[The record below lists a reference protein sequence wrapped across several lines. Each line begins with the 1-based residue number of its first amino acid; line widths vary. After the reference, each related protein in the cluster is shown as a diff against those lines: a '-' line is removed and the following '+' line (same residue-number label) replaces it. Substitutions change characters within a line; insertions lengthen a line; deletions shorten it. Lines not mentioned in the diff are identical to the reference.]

1 MAYKK
6 EELPLVM
13 GQKVTITVRGE
24 VFSVLVR
31 GWRKGQYI
39 ILDLPRVG
47 VEDFRI
53 APQTGIQLHY
63 TKEGLFVNFKST
75 SILSFVQAIT
85 LLIIEYPRTF
95 DTHNLRKNE
104 RFKANIPIRYFYEED
119 GQRVEGFGIIRD
131 VSSSGILFTHT
142 KQLAKD
148 NRLTLDFDIPHCGNV
163 QGQVAEI
170 RNLRKNP
177 KSETSPFVTGLKWR
191 DISPATE
198 ASITKFVQSRL
209 ADRRNDPR

>member
-24 VFSVLVR
+24 MFSVFVR

-47 VEDFRI
+47 VEDFRV
-53 APQTGIQLHY
+53 APQTGIQVHY

-95 DTHNLRKNE
+95 DTHNLRKHE
-104 RFKANIPIRYFYEED
+104 RFKANIPIRYHYENED
-119 GQRVEGFGIIRD
+119 QRIEGVGVIRD
-131 VSSSGILFTHT
+131 ISSSGILFTHT
-142 KQLAKD
+142 KQIAKE
-148 NRLTLDFDIPHCGNV
+148 NKLILGFDIPHCGSV
-163 QGQVAEI
+163 QDQMADV

-177 KSETSPFVTGLKWR
+177 KSETSPFVTGIKWR

-198 ASITKFVQSRL
+198 ASITKFVQARL